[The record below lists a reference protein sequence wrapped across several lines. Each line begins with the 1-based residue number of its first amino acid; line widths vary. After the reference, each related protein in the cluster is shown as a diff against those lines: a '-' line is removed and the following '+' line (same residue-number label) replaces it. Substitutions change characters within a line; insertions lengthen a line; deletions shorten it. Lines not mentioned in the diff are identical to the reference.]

1 MKLYVFLIIVSVLF
15 LLFVEKYIG
24 NVSIRPNSNN
34 INQFNL
40 MGAISYMLE
49 PLHNTFLW
57 NMSLLPYNYVFI
69 IVLSVIVHTNLIH
82 KNKFE

>member
-1 MKLYVFLIIVSVLF
+1 MKLYVFLIIVSILF

-57 NMSLLPYNYVFI
+57 N